1 MLNVNKTILFGV
13 NFFNIFNS
21 FKSMY
26 GEIHFKFGKFLSI
39 SFSIC
44 QKYEVKY
51 FVSRRSY
58 CTCIYLKLQHT
69 TVLNHIQVSYKSD
82 TDTFT
87 LNACGLSERLKSL
100 KKEKKTTK
108 QQHKNEPRWC
118 LYNSQNVLME

>member
-26 GEIHFKFGKFLSI
+26 GEIHFKFGNFLSI

-44 QKYEVKY
+44 QKYEVKD

-58 CTCIYLKLQHT
+58 CTCIYVKLLHT
-69 TVLNHIQVSYKSD
+69 TVLNHIQVSYNSD

-87 LNACGLSERLKSL
+87 LNACGLSDALNL
-100 KKEKKTTK
+100 
-108 QQHKNEPRWC
+108 
-118 LYNSQNVLME
+118 